1 MVDFRGATALAETRA
16 VTIHVSDRVYAG
28 LIERGRKAGYTPS
41 LFAKLLF
48 EAAYAARVGSGTG
61 DPVLAACVGKSVDRR
76 SASVVATRPPAPIVE
91 TRVEREAV
99 FVPVPVLV
107 PVPIAVPVAG
117 PASPLA
123 VHVSTS
129 QPIRAE
135 DAEHL
140 AALIA
145 AGAERLR
152 KDAEPPIKPKQMH
165 GWSASQATVAR
176 LVCREEGLSSAEAK
190 AALVPAYQSTDAL
203 KVLMSVVR
211 NKLAARDI
219 HVENVPAWGWRVVA
233 ASRPA
238 ADAFLEIAP

>member
-28 LIERGRKAGYTPS
+28 LIERGRRAGYTPG

-48 EAAYAARVGSGTG
+48 EAAWAARVGQETA
-61 DPVLAACVGKSVDRR
+61 DPVLAACVRKSLDR
-76 SASVVATRPPAPIVE
+76 SAATAVALPPPAPTIE
-91 TRVEREAV
+91 TRVVHEAV
-99 FVPVPVLV
+99 AVPVPVLV
-107 PVPIAVPVAG
+107 PVPIAVPMA
-117 PASPLA
+117 ASPLA
-123 VHVSTS
+123 VHISTS
-129 QPIRAE
+129 QPIRSE

-152 KDAEPPIKPKQMH
+152 AEAAKAPEPVPMQ
-165 GWSASQATVAR
+165 GWSVSQATVAR

-190 AALVPAYQSTDAL
+190 ATLAPAYASSGSL

-211 NKLAARDI
+211 NKLAAQDI
-219 HVENVPAWGWRVVA
+219 FIETVPTWGWRVVA
-233 ASRPA
+233 ASRA
-238 ADAFLEIAP
+238 AAEAFLERAI